1 MNIPLPELKR
11 QLEELLL
18 DLQHLSTALQK
29 LRDLLPE
36 HSEKRV
42 TVLTLLGRLNDANKK
57 ALRGTLDN
65 TALQTE
71 YNSIRADLSDF
82 VQALDEA
89 DFDATPQSGKEDA
102 NKAKNG
108 HVLYRI
114 PHQMTLR
121 EESECVVRIAID
133 EDAIGEEIMLDD
145 QVVVKGLTRVSD
157 LMQVE
162 LGDPAK
168 EAVFE
173 IRSTSPPQQ
182 LITED
187 GFTEWFFYVAPQQTG
202 THPLEVKVS
211 VLEMAFNQIHR
222 KVLVFR
228 ETIQITTEH
237 PEVLLDKKLETP
249 APAATGDGFKKAGE
263 ALAFAGQDMPPIE
276 QAKPESAPPPAPI
289 ETTGTIYEAPKS
301 MPQPESPRKSSGRA
315 RNVALFMVFI
325 LAGTSATWALTPSEI
340 RDWWVASII
349 QDDEQAYTAYIEKHP
364 DSRFLEKALYNRA
377 EKSTR
382 LAYLRAYQDKYPD
395 GKYRTVVSTRITKL
409 ETAAID
415 SIRRKPS
422 PENISR
428 FVDNFPEST
437 RLSDIKLAAET
448 TKEDRGKILQAVEE
462 AYITSAKTKP
472 TVKKITDYLQDFP
485 EQNRLDEL
493 TEAAASNPEIMSE
506 VQPVLEE
513 AYLKK
518 MEQNPSPDKA
528 EQFLEQF
535 PEPVKKDKFDQIISK
550 RPEVR
555 KAVDLRRRRMQ

>member
-1 MNIPLPELKR
+1 M
-11 QLEELLL
+11 
-18 DLQHLSTALQK
+18 
-29 LRDLLPE
+29 
-36 HSEKRV
+36 V
-42 TVLTLLGRLNDANKK
+42 
-57 ALRGTLDN
+57 
-65 TALQTE
+65 
-71 YNSIRADLSDF
+71 
-82 VQALDEA
+82 
-89 DFDATPQSGKEDA
+89 
-102 NKAKNG
+102 
-108 HVLYRI
+108 
-114 PHQMTLR
+114 
-121 EESECVVRIAID
+121 
-133 EDAIGEEIMLDD
+133 
-145 QVVVKGLTRVSD
+145 
-157 LMQVE
+157 
-162 LGDPAK
+162 
-168 EAVFE
+168 
-173 IRSTSPPQQ
+173 
-182 LITED
+182 
-187 GFTEWFFYVAPQQTG
+187 FYVAPQQTG

-249 APAATGDGFKKAGE
+249 LRQQLVMASK
-263 ALAFAGQDMPPIE
+263 
-276 QAKPESAPPPAPI
+276 KPEKRWPLPGRICRQLNKPNQRVPPPAPI

-428 FVDNFPEST
+428 FVDNFEST

-448 TKEDRGKILQAVEE
+448 TKEDRGKYFKL
-462 AYITSAKTKP
+462 
-472 TVKKITDYLQDFP
+472 
-485 EQNRLDEL
+485 
-493 TEAAASNPEIMSE
+493 
-506 VQPVLEE
+506 
-513 AYLKK
+513 
-518 MEQNPSPDKA
+518 
-528 EQFLEQF
+528 
-535 PEPVKKDKFDQIISK
+535 
-550 RPEVR
+550 
-555 KAVDLRRRRMQ
+555 

>member
-1 MNIPLPELKR
+1 M
-11 QLEELLL
+11 
-18 DLQHLSTALQK
+18 
-29 LRDLLPE
+29 
-36 HSEKRV
+36 
-42 TVLTLLGRLNDANKK
+42 
-57 ALRGTLDN
+57 
-65 TALQTE
+65 
-71 YNSIRADLSDF
+71 
-82 VQALDEA
+82 
-89 DFDATPQSGKEDA
+89 
-102 NKAKNG
+102 
-108 HVLYRI
+108 
-114 PHQMTLR
+114 
-121 EESECVVRIAID
+121 
-133 EDAIGEEIMLDD
+133 
-145 QVVVKGLTRVSD
+145 
-157 LMQVE
+157 
-162 LGDPAK
+162 
-168 EAVFE
+168 
-173 IRSTSPPQQ
+173 
-182 LITED
+182 
-187 GFTEWFFYVAPQQTG
+187 
-202 THPLEVKVS
+202 
-211 VLEMAFNQIHR
+211 
-222 KVLVFR
+222 
-228 ETIQITTEH
+228 
-237 PEVLLDKKLETP
+237 
-249 APAATGDGFKKAGE
+249 
-263 ALAFAGQDMPPIE
+263 
-276 QAKPESAPPPAPI
+276 
-289 ETTGTIYEAPKS
+289 
-301 MPQPESPRKSSGRA
+301 
-315 RNVALFMVFI
+315 
-325 LAGTSATWALTPSEI
+325 
-340 RDWWVASII
+340 ASII